1 VVGVQPSTM
10 FRRSHYAILLA
21 ILVSMNL
28 HFSPDLY
35 LDDEDDFKLRT
46 SENNA
51 DPTKESLISKHVE
64 DDSFTLPNNFTAV
77 DFSITNTSEYLFF
90 GHFNGALQLN
100 ATNIIQSNSSSED
113 IMIIK
118 TDFNGTIT
126 SYFHVGGDGDDR
138 IKGMDIDPYGNIYL

>member
-1 VVGVQPSTM
+1 M

-21 ILVSMNL
+21 ILIGMNL
-28 HFSPDLY
+28 HYSPDLY
-35 LDDEDDFKLRT
+35 LDVDDSKLRT

-51 DPTKESLISKHVE
+51 DPTPESLISKHVE
-64 DDSFTLPNNFTAV
+64 DDSFTLPSNFTAV

-126 SYFHVGGDGDDR
+126 SYR
-138 IKGMDIDPYGNIYL
+138 IHGC